1 LWPGAFAKV
10 RTGEYPMKLEPK
22 IIATLVPEDQR
33 LSVLPK
39 FFGFAQMLRAEAL
52 TYGWMSKLSIDYTG
66 GYWHYYK
73 LDNGGFYMAPSEEK
87 PWRISVQNGYEGT
100 VSADAAG
107 IIATLFMIGQLAGE
121 LETDAIAEL
130 YHALLDFGT
139 EHAEQAAILSAID

>member
-1 LWPGAFAKV
+1 
-10 RTGEYPMKLEPK
+10 MKLEPK
-22 IIATLVPEDQR
+22 ITATLVPEDQR
-33 LSVLPK
+33 LSILPDT
-39 FFGFAQMLRAEAL
+39 FGFAQMLRAEAL

-87 PWRISVQNGYEGT
+87 PWRIAVHGNGYEGT
-100 VSADAAG
+100 VSADADG

>member
-1 LWPGAFAKV
+1 
-10 RTGEYPMKLEPK
+10 MKLEPK

-33 LSVLPK
+33 LSVLPDT
-39 FFGFAQMLRAEAL
+39 FGFAQMLRAEAL

-73 LDNGGFYMAPSEEK
+73 LDNGAFYMAPSEEK
-87 PWRISVQNGYEGT
+87 RWRIAVHGNGYEGT

-121 LETDAIAEL
+121 LQTDAIAEL
-130 YHALLDFGT
+130 YHALLDFAT